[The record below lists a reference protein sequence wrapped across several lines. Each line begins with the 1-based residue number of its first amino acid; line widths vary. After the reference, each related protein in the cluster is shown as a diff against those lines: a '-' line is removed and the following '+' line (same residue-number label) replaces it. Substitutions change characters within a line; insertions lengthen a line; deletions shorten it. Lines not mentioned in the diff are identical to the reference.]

1 MRQLLTTVL
10 FLGVSLFTSG
20 IVSAQAPDLAPLI
33 KDLASENEE
42 QQASAAHRLG
52 ELGPLSKPAVPA
64 LIEVVKAGSVSARSE
79 AIIALGKIGPAASV
93 AVPELAKILRGYS
106 IILKY
111 NTLQALRGIG
121 SASKPAAKQI
131 LPLLESNNSYLKIAA
146 ARTLWAVDP
155 GNKENLQPII
165 KVLVDSLHVPIN
177 EVRSSAAVALSEL
190 GAPAVEPLLEQ
201 LKIEYKENHTEQC
214 KQICDVFAHM
224 GAQGEAAIP
233 TLIKALKVENPEL
246 VWHAANALGAISAKP
261 DEVVPALTPL
271 LKNSSPEVKAHAA
284 IALGNFGSAAK
295 SAVPELIKL
304 LADSELNVKL
314 DAASALG
321 SIGPDASSAVPALAK
336 AMQDGPTALTLTSA
350 SALASIGKAAVPEV
364 TKLLNKDSSLKLLA
378 IHVLGEI
385 GTESE
390 ESIPELL
397 KLTKSDDTDIRET
410 AIVSLGEIGPKA
422 IKAEPELIKILENS
436 TGTTRN
442 KAVYALSKIGSKKA
456 LPLIKK
462 YAESDSDDER
472 FRLVCAW
479 ALLRENPT
487 NPEAVN
493 AALPGLIKALS
504 DENALLRREAASAIA
519 LSGPLAKSAI
529 PSLKEALETEQDQ
542 QVIFE
547 IITALAEIGPP
558 AAAAIPLIKP
568 YVNSEDMVLRVVA
581 TYALARFGKLSESA
595 VPLLEKELKLHN
607 EQENAV
613 TLWALTKIDP
623 SPARAKAA
631 IPALTDLLTKHPNPD
646 ARVEAAISLGEF
658 GIKTP
663 EITQALKTAVKDK
676 DPRVQKA
683 AEEALKK
690 LNS

>member
-1 MRQLLTTVL
+1 MRRLLTTVL
-10 FLGVSLFTSG
+10 ILGVSLFTSG
-20 IVSAQAPDLAPLI
+20 IVSAQSPEIAPLI
-33 KDLASENEE
+33 KDLGSDNEE
-42 QQASAAHRLG
+42 QQSIAAHRLG
-52 ELGPLSKPAVPA
+52 ELGPLSKTAVPA
-64 LIEVVKAGSVSARSE
+64 LIEVVKEDSVAARSE
-79 AIIALGKIGPAASV
+79 AIIALGKIGPAASA
-93 AVPELAKILRGYS
+93 AVPELTKILRGYS

-111 NTLQALRGIG
+111 NTLQALRSIG
-121 SASKPAAKQI
+121 PASKPAAKQI

-165 KVLVDSLHVPIN
+165 KVLVDSLHVPVN
-177 EVRSSAAVALSEL
+177 EVRSSAAVALTEI

-201 LKIEYKENHTEQC
+201 LKTEYKVNHTEQC
-214 KQICDVFAHM
+214 QQIFDVFAQM
-224 GAQGEAAIP
+224 GAQGDAAIP

-246 VWHAANALGAISAKP
+246 VWHAAHALGAISAKP
-261 DEVVPALTPL
+261 AEVVPALTPL
-271 LKNSSPEVKAHAA
+271 LKSSSPEVRAHAA
-284 IALGNFGSAAK
+284 IALGSFGGAAK

-304 LADSELNVKL
+304 LSDSDLNVKL
-314 DAASALG
+314 DAAAALG
-321 SIGPDASSAVPALAK
+321 AIGPDASSAVSALVK

-350 SALASIGKAAVPEV
+350 SALASIGKSAVPEV
-364 TKLLNKDSSLKLLA
+364 TKLLNEDSSLKLLA

-385 GTESE
+385 GTESAA
-390 ESIPELL
+390 SIPELL
-397 KLTKSDDTDIRET
+397 KLTKSEDTDIRET

-422 IKAEPELIKILENS
+422 IEAETELINILENS

-462 YAESDSDDER
+462 YAAADSDDER
-472 FRLVCAW
+472 FQLVCAW
-479 ALLRENPT
+479 ALLREDPT

-504 DENALLRREAASAIA
+504 DDNALLRREAASAIA
-519 LSGPLAKSAI
+519 LSGPLAKSAV
-529 PSLKEALETEQDQ
+529 PSLKAALENEKDQ
-542 QVIFE
+542 TVIAE
-547 IITALAEIGPP
+547 LITALAEIGPP
-558 AAAAIPLIKP
+558 AADAIPLITP
-568 YVNSEDMVLRVVA
+568 YVNSDDLVLRVVA

-595 VPLLEKELKLHN
+595 VPLLEKELKSHN
-607 EQENAV
+607 EHENAI

-631 IPALTDLLTKHPNPD
+631 LPALTDLLTKHPNPD

-663 EITQALKTAVKDK
+663 EIKQALQTATKDK

-683 AEEALKK
+683 AETALKK
-690 LNS
+690 LSS